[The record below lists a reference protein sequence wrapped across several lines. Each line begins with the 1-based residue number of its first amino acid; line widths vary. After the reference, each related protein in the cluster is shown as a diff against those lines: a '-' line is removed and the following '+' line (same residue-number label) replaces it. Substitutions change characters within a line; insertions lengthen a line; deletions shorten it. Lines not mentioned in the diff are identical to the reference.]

1 MIAVGETLVSEDLL
15 KKKFVC
21 DLNACKGACCVQ
33 GASGAPLEDDELTV
47 LDDIYPKIEKY
58 IPLSGR
64 AAIHEQG
71 RHLVDSD
78 GEQVTPLVNGKH
90 CAYTYFEKGRAL
102 CAIEKAFKDG
112 VTDFRKPVSC
122 HLYPVRIEKTQVYDS
137 VKYQRWDICKP
148 ACRLGEDLK
157 VPVYRFVKDGLIRKY
172 GKKWYAELER
182 VAIATETLKK

>member
-33 GASGAPLEDDELTV
+33 GESGAPLEDDELSI
-47 LDDIYPKIEKY
+47 LDAIYDKIEHY

-64 AAIHEQG
+64 DAIRSQG
-71 RHLVDSD
+71 KHMIDSD
-78 GEQVTPLVNGKH
+78 GERVTPLVKGKH
-90 CAYTYFEKGRAL
+90 CAYTYFENGTAL

-137 VKYQRWDICKP
+137 VKYQRWEICKP
-148 ACRLGEDLK
+148 ACRLGEELK

-182 VAIATETLKK
+182 VAKVTEASKK